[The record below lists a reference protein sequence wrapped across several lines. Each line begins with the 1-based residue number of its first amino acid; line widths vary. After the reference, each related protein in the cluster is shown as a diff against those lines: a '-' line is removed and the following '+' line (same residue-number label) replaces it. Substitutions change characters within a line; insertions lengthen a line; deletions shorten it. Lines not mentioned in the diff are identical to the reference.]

1 LVIQHFLVYNISR
14 KYEITLKL
22 IPKAMK
28 SEAST
33 LKVAE
38 AILLEELS
46 DQTMAVFPLPFP
58 LINI

>member
-1 LVIQHFLVYNISR
+1 
-14 KYEITLKL
+14 
-22 IPKAMK
+22 MK